1 MILSQQSQSL
11 IESTIRKAIDKYPSD
26 SSEQTIVTDIHLQ
39 PISDSGELF
48 IFDDNDEELSCA
60 VIEEW
65 LTYDGANFYKDAER
79 VLHSIL
85 NRMKESGNFDNLPI
99 IQPFS
104 FVLVDEDKETIAD
117 LLLMDDDTLLMNEE
131 LLKGLDEELD
141 NFLNELLEK

>member
-1 MILSQQSQSL
+1 MKLSQQSQSL
-11 IESTIRKAIDKYPSD
+11 IESTIREAIGKYPC

-65 LTYDGANFYKDAER
+65 LTYEGVNFYKDTER
-79 VLHSIL
+79 ILHSIL
-85 NRMKESGNFDNLPI
+85 NRMKESESFNNLPI

-117 LLLMDDDTLLMNEE
+117 LLLMDDDTFLVNEE
-131 LLKGLDEELD
+131 LLEGLDEELD
-141 NFLNELLEK
+141 NFLKELLEK